1 MDTTITTESSQPTR
15 SVGVLLVAAAAVG
28 FGLNPVFAQ
37 VAFEAD
43 VPPEVTT
50 LARYLIP
57 ALLVSPWLRW
67 WRRRV
72 RKLGVVALS
81 AGLFN
86 GLGTFAYFRALD
98 QLPAPTVLAVYYT
111 FPAFAVVFGRVFFGV
126 RLTMASTVA
135 AAAVVCGAAV
145 AIGPTGVNAS
155 QLPLLLAAV
164 AAPVAWSI
172 LLLLITTV
180 LHPVPLA
187 PLVAMVF
194 LGASMAI
201 IPFVIATGAISWSP
215 TISGAGWLLVLGTVG
230 VLIPALL
237 VTAGGPVAGPTT
249 TGLVGA
255 FEFVVAFGG
264 SWLVFGD
271 ALGIRTLFGA
281 VLLIAGVAIA
291 ATTPST
297 DLKPREARDNLA
309 TGGPVAARRALRS

>member
-1 MDTTITTESSQPTR
+1 
-15 SVGVLLVAAAAVG
+15 
-28 FGLNPVFAQ
+28 
-37 VAFEAD
+37 
-43 VPPEVTT
+43 
-50 LARYLIP
+50 
-57 ALLVSPWLRW
+57 
-67 WRRRV
+67 
-72 RKLGVVALS
+72 VVALS

-215 TISGAGWLLVLGTVG
+215 TISGAGWLVVLGTVA